1 MRIKKRIKEN
11 GARIASEKLNYALDV
26 DETLTFHNYF
36 DKSDVKKKRKRKKEK
51 KRLRSRRIERRIIKA
66 V

>member
-36 DKSDVKKKRKRKKEK
+36 DKSDVKKKKKK
-51 KRLRSRRIERRIIKA
+51 IA
-66 V
+66 